1 MLDNLSSALAG
12 AVSHPVAGPLATFL
26 AGLISSIA
34 PCTLTAIALI
44 VGFVGGQKSGSKG
57 RAIAVSLSFFLG
69 LTIAFVILAAVAQG
83 LGILLRG
90 PLYSGILGL
99 IVFVMGLHVAGII
112 RLPIPSASPD
122 AAKLTGIAGAFLLGL
137 ITATV
142 SAPCATPVLIA
153 VLALASAST
162 QGARGIIL
170 ITAYAL
176 GHWAPVLVAGFTAGL
191 LPSLLKKKGLKD
203 IARVMTLCMGIGL
216 ALLGAWLAFTNLM
229 KLI

>member
-12 AVSHPVAGPLATFL
+12 AVSHPIAGPLATFL

-34 PCTLTAIALI
+34 PCTLTAIALV

-57 RAIAVSLSFFLG
+57 RAIAVSVSFFLG

-203 IARVMTLCMGIGL
+203 TARVMTLCMGIGL

>member
-1 MLDNLSSALAG
+1 MLDNLSSALAE
-12 AVSHPVAGPLATFL
+12 AVSHPIAGPLATFL

-34 PCTLTAIALI
+34 PCTLTAIALV

-57 RAIAVSLSFFLG
+57 RAIAVSVSFFLG

-203 IARVMTLCMGIGL
+203 TARVMTLCMGLGL

>member
-1 MLDNLSSALAG
+1 MLDNLSSALAE
-12 AVSHPVAGPLATFL
+12 AVSHPIAGPLATFL

-34 PCTLTAIALI
+34 PCTLTAIALV

-57 RAIAVSLSFFLG
+57 RAIGVSVSFFLG

-191 LPSLLKKKGLKD
+191 LPSLLKRKGLKD
-203 IARVMTLCMGIGL
+203 TARVMTLCMGIGL

>member
-12 AVSHPVAGPLATFL
+12 AVSHPIAGPLATFL

-34 PCTLTAIALI
+34 PCTLTAIAL
-44 VGFVGGQKSGSKG
+44 VLGFVGGQRSGGKG
-57 RAIAVSLSFFLG
+57 RAITVTVSFFLG
-69 LTIAFVILAAVAQG
+69 LTVAFVALGALAQG

-90 PLYSGILGL
+90 PLYSGILGI
-99 IVFVMGLHVAGII
+99 IVLAMGLHMSGII
-112 RLPIPSASPD
+112 KLPMPSVSPD
-122 AAKLTGIAGAFLLGL
+122 AERLTGIAGAFLLGL

-162 QGARGIIL
+162 EGARGLIL
-170 ITAYAL
+170 ITAYGL

-191 LPSLLKKKGLKD
+191 LPSLLKNKGLKD
-203 IARVMTLCMGIGL
+203 AARVITLCMGIGL
-216 ALLGAWLAFTNLM
+216 ALLGAWLAMSNLA